1 MSKVDLLKWMIRQ
14 VLGIDELTVEGA
26 EQDQGR
32 YLKETD
38 LQRISGPDLHWERN
52 VAVHG
57 KGDSILEGISRP

>member
-1 MSKVDLLKWMIRQ
+1 MIRQ

-38 LQRISGPDLHWERN
+38 LQRISGPDLH
-52 VAVHG
+52 
-57 KGDSILEGISRP
+57 